1 MEKKME
7 KKKREI
13 TTSEDIKERDTIKRI
28 NNKK

>member
-1 MEKKME
+1 MGKKME